1 MKYMYLYCFAWMRW
15 PGMKL
20 KKQRNKIQTIE
31 NKGTGIPSVPAW
43 GQADVLGR
51 HEQEDR
57 VPDLCCCHRYTA
69 SCSLLSATL
78 PFFQNK
84 SCYEL
89 LYLLCLPLKS
99 CYCFTYHFPCICS
112 YPEFSPCISHAFA
125 TQLCSSLAHF
135 LWLCLGLGPPKLQ
148 FWLKGP
154 VCGRR
159 ISLSIRKSKTLTS
172 HRPEGE
178 WDETVHIQPAVNVIC
193 SAGKSH
199 RVQMSMSESWGGVF
213 FAVKT
218 LSGSTDLM
226 QPEHFCKKMPAFLQS
241 F

>member
-1 MKYMYLYCFAWMRW
+1 MSR
-15 PGMKL
+15 
-20 KKQRNKIQTIE
+20 R
-31 NKGTGIPSVPAW
+31 TGCQISAAATATQ
-43 GQADVLGR
+43 QADPSFLP
-51 HEQEDR
+51 HF
-57 VPDLCCCHRYTA
+57 
-69 SCSLLSATL
+69 

-99 CYCFTYHFPCICS
+99 SYSFTYHFPWICS

-135 LWLCLGLGPPKLQ
+135 LWLCVRFAPPKLQ
-148 FWLKGP
+148 FWLEGP

-178 WDETVHIQPAVNVIC
+178 WDATVHIQPAVNVIC
-193 SAGKSH
+193 SAGKPQ

-226 QPEHFCKKMPAFLQS
+226 QPEHFCKKCLHCCKGFSGNMAWGSSLWNKGRLVCQGVKDLVSSPLPPEVGTNLHPMYCE
-241 F
+241 